1 MQLLKKKEKK
11 EKKERQA
18 YLHHISD
25 EWKNQGKDNE
35 ESGEGEGEGALKK
48 RFTRKANYFPR

>member
-1 MQLLKKKEKK
+1 MQLLKKKR
-11 EKKERQA
+11 ERQA

-48 RFTRKANYFPR
+48 RFTRKANYFSR